1 MNRREEEQLINESAK
16 RNFDTVAKNVR
27 ILCVFDQAYLSGN
40 NSFVQVKLKV
50 ITEQPEYVEEIERDE
65 EVFGDNSKENVCY
78 VKAEEFR
85 NFILRDDSIDIR
97 DNTDL
102 QKVIN
107 IVNEYLKN
115 KLIIIKPF
123 YYFKEDEAIFYKN
136 GKVYDVI
143 QKYENKTQK
152 YYLVP
157 IIRNNNLFDKI
168 NSGESVSLTN
178 ISGLILRSPKYISF
192 DKKIYKL
199 PLECL
204 EDEEKSYTYWRK
216 SDESISPVLIDIDY
230 EDFEKKNEIIY
241 NTNCDYAFISESS
254 ILKRKEKKITKEE
267 LNKENK
273 NQDQY
278 GYTNITETIQN
289 FSKYIGQSN
298 LCYTIDDL
306 NNFFTC
312 LRSSQLVI
320 LAGMSGTGKTKLPL
334 KFAEFFN
341 MSEENNELLFVPV
354 SPSFTEPSDVLGYLN
369 PNTGIY
375 TPSDT
380 RLVEFLNH
388 ASNNINKM
396 HMVIF
401 DEMNL
406 SQIEYWFAPFMSI
419 LEKGNE
425 EKNIYLYSENQRCL
439 NFEKYPEKI
448 KIGKNV
454 VFVGTI
460 NLDETTKNISDRLLD
475 RAFVINLKKMSFK
488 DYSETNIDIKEEV
501 KKSSENFFEYIPE
514 NDVEEYNYISKFS
527 IEQLE
532 FFDKI
537 HEILNKIDPQKGVSF
552 RSVKNIALYLKN
564 KPDEFDERKAFD
576 YAFKQ
581 TIIKKINGS
590 TESIGM
596 FLGLENISN
605 EESLIDIF
613 DEYNMISD
621 FSESRKEIENKVA
634 ELRKY
639 GYTK

>member
-216 SDESISPVLIDIDY
+216 IDESISPVLIDIDY

-439 NFEKYPEKI
+439 NSEKYPEKI

>member
-1 MNRREEEQLINESAK
+1 MSKFREISW
-16 RNFDTVAKNVR
+16 KN
-27 ILCVFDQAYLSGN
+27 
-40 NSFVQVKLKV
+40 
-50 ITEQPEYVEEIERDE
+50 
-65 EVFGDNSKENVCY
+65 
-78 VKAEEFR
+78 
-85 NFILRDDSIDIR
+85 
-97 DNTDL
+97 
-102 QKVIN
+102 
-107 IVNEYLKN
+107 
-115 KLIIIKPF
+115 
-123 YYFKEDEAIFYKN
+123 
-136 GKVYDVI
+136 
-143 QKYENKTQK
+143 
-152 YYLVP
+152 
-157 IIRNNNLFDKI
+157 
-168 NSGESVSLTN
+168 
-178 ISGLILRSPKYISF
+178 
-192 DKKIYKL
+192 
-199 PLECL
+199 
-204 EDEEKSYTYWRK
+204 
-216 SDESISPVLIDIDY
+216 
-230 EDFEKKNEIIY
+230 
-241 NTNCDYAFISESS
+241 
-254 ILKRKEKKITKEE
+254 
-267 LNKENK
+267 
-273 NQDQY
+273 
-278 GYTNITETIQN
+278 
-289 FSKYIGQSN
+289 
-298 LCYTIDDL
+298 
-306 NNFFTC
+306 
-312 LRSSQLVI
+312 
-320 LAGMSGTGKTKLPL
+320 
-334 KFAEFFN
+334 
-341 MSEENNELLFVPV
+341 
-354 SPSFTEPSDVLGYLN
+354 
-369 PNTGIY
+369 
-375 TPSDT
+375 
-380 RLVEFLNH
+380 
-388 ASNNINKM
+388 
-396 HMVIF
+396 
-401 DEMNL
+401 
-406 SQIEYWFAPFMSI
+406 
-419 LEKGNE
+419 
-425 EKNIYLYSENQRCL
+425 
-439 NFEKYPEKI
+439 

>member
-439 NFEKYPEKI
+439 NSEKYPEKI

-488 DYSETNIDIKEEV
+488 DYSQTNIDIKEEV